1 MADLPLDAPVVG
13 IGRSSLLPKP
23 DTKNL
28 TAYGGAEGEAAGQG
42 GTNPSP
48 DPNPS
53 PSPSPNPNPN
63 PNPLTLILTLILT
76 LTLTLTKVGALAW
89 RRLSG
94 RGRRSCPTTRPR

>member
-42 GTNPSP
+42 GS
-48 DPNPS
+48 
-53 PSPSPNPNPN
+53 
-63 PNPLTLILTLILT
+63 
-76 LTLTLTKVGALAW
+76 AA
-89 RRLSG
+89 
-94 RGRRSCPTTRPR
+94 GRRSLAEAERATLLPDDETQVGLGLGLGLGLRRELRLGG

>member
-48 DPNPS
+48 NPNPSPS

-63 PNPLTLILTLILT
+63 PNPNPLTRT
-76 LTLTLTKVGALAW
+76 LTLGTLRAECAAARAAHASDLKQW
-89 RRLSG
+89 RAEVSQ
-94 RGRRSCPTTRPR
+94 P